1 MYAHLLTIYKIKLI
15 TGLLKK
21 RSPFTAGTRWKKLP
35 RSNLGNSKV
44 ILRGLSSKLISNSGV
59 NTYGRKVARFRCS
72 RPKIRY
78 YAMPLITNYLKVPSV
93 VCSLFKVSY
102 RTSLVA
108 CLQYTTGSYCYSP
121 AFHGMRVGSIV
132 TWLNRWSF
140 IKHNTYYNFNLGS
153 IIQLGKLPRFSVISN
168 VSLLNDYKPRY
179 AKSAG
184 TYCFIDEI
192 LDEVGVYIIKLPSG
206 ARRILSKETL
216 VRVGRNSNISQKYSV
231 IGKAG
236 YNINRGHKQIVRG
249 VAMNPVDHPN
259 GGRTKTNKPEKSIW
273 GWIAKRGS

>member
-1 MYAHLLTIYKIKLI
+1 M
-15 TGLLKK
+15 
-21 RSPFTAGTRWKKLP
+21 P
-35 RSNLGNSKV
+35 
-44 ILRGLSSKLISNSGV
+44 SSAN
-59 NTYGRKVARFRCS
+59 Y
-72 RPKIRY
+72 PKIP
-78 YAMPLITNYLKVPSV
+78 AV

-102 RTSLVA
+102 RTSLIS
-108 CLQYTTGSYCYSP
+108 CLQYVNGSYCYSP
-121 AFHGMRVGSIV
+121 AFHGMKVGSIV
-132 TWLNRWSF
+132 TWVNRWSF

-153 IIQLGKLPRFSVISN
+153 IIQLNKLPRFSVISN
-168 VSLLNDYKPRY
+168 ISLIRDCKPKY

-184 TYCFIDEI
+184 TYCFVDEI

-206 ARRILSKETL
+206 ARKVINKEAL
-216 VRVGRNSNISQKYSV
+216 VRVGRNSNISHKYSV

-236 YNINRGHKQIVRG
+236 DNIKRGRKQITRG

>member
-1 MYAHLLTIYKIKLI
+1 LILI

-21 RSPFTAGTRWKKLP
+21 RSPLTAGTRWKKLP

-44 ILRGLSSKLISNSGV
+44 ILRGLSSKLMSNSGI
-59 NTYGRKVARFRCS
+59 NIYGRKTARFRCARS
-72 RPKIRY
+72 KVRY
-78 YAMPLITNYLKVPSV
+78 YAMPLLTNYLKVPAV

-108 CLQYTTGSYCYSP
+108 CLQYITGSYCYSP
-121 AFHGMRVGSIV
+121 AFHGMRVGSVV

-168 VSLLNDYKPRY
+168 VALLRDYKPRY

-206 ARRILSKETL
+206 ARRVLSKETL
-216 VRVGRNSNISQKYSV
+216 VRVGRNSNISQKYSI

-236 YNINRGHKQIVRG
+236 YNINRGRKQITRG